1 MIRDA
6 TQADAAAIAAI
17 YNPFVKDSAVTFEV
31 DEVPEEE
38 IARRIHER
46 RTGGLPFI
54 VWEEDGQVAA
64 YAYASPYGT
73 REAFARTVEL
83 STYLDPAFNGRGI
96 GTRIYQDLIER
107 CRELGMH
114 LLVGRVALPNPA
126 SQSLHAKCGFELA
139 GVLPQAGYKFGR
151 FHDLAYY
158 TRLLD

>member
-17 YNPFVKDSAVTFEV
+17 YNPFVKDTAVTFEV
-31 DEVPEEE
+31 DAVPEEE

-64 YAYASPYGT
+64 YAYASPYGA

-83 STYLDPAFNGRGI
+83 ST
-96 GTRIYQDLIER
+96 
-107 CRELGMH
+107 
-114 LLVGRVALPNPA
+114 
-126 SQSLHAKCGFELA
+126 
-139 GVLPQAGYKFGR
+139 
-151 FHDLAYY
+151 
-158 TRLLD
+158 